1 MKKSSIPLLTYLL
14 TLLVFTS
21 CRHDDGSPIRNVRFD
36 PNLLNQAQDGSPC
49 ASYSYAYADEMRNLG
64 AVYTKQVLVAFADGL
79 AYEEQ
84 LKAVEE
90 YGFVDRLNGQ
100 TSSNSAMLHTLVLKD
115 GLNCKQVEQALVELA
130 KDGRLSYVS
139 PYFMKGNELLGLSN
153 EAIVTVE
160 ENGKAAFESA
170 VRSFGAEVVT
180 ALGENTYVV
189 KVDKNANG
197 NALAVANYLKEQAGV
212 AHAEPDFIVSLAPEE
227 RTPGMEYRRAR
238 NGVGR

>member
-1 MKKSSIPLLTYLL
+1 
-14 TLLVFTS
+14 
-21 CRHDDGSPIRNVRFD
+21 
-36 PNLLNQAQDGSPC
+36 
-49 ASYSYAYADEMRNLG
+49 MRNLG